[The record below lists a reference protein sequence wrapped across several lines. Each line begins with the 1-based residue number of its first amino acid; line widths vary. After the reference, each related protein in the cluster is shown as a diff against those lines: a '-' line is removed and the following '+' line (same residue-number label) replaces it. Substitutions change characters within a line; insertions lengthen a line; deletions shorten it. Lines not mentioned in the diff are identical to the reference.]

1 MKFSKVREMFEM
13 DIKKEEEELIFFFF
27 NIHTRVGPWPLI
39 RIFMKLC
46 NTTLSHNVIAFVKLY
61 ESQVASYQC

>member
-1 MKFSKVREMFEM
+1 M
-13 DIKKEEEELIFFFF
+13 DIKRGRGVNFSFF
-27 NIHTRVGPWPLI
+27 NIHSLVGPWSLI